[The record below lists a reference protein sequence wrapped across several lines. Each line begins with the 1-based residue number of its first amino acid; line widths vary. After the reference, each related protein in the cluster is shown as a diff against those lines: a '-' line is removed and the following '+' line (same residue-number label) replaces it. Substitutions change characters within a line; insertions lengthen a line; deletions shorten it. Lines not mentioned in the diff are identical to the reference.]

1 MNKLDVYQ
9 IVSDR
14 ILALLDTGVNPW
26 RKPWS
31 AAAWKPPRN
40 LTSGKPYRGIN
51 VMLLGMA
58 PYESP
63 YWLTFKQALDR
74 GGNVRKGE
82 KSSLAVFW
90 KLYDRK
96 TEDGTTD
103 PAGKQIPVLRYYNVF
118 NAEQCEGIETPPLP
132 QVETFDHDPIETAE
146 QLAAGM
152 PNPPK
157 IEHADRRRAF
167 YRENTDTVNMPL
179 LEQFQK
185 REEYYSTLFHE
196 LAHSTGH
203 KTRLNRDLTG
213 QFGDRSYGRE
223 ELIAEMAAAYMSG
236 LAGLIDETIDN
247 TAAYL
252 DSWRGIIK
260 EDKKAVVMAA
270 AAAQKAVD
278 YITNAHAMEEQEA
291 A

>member
-1 MNKLDVYQ
+1 MKKDVYQ

-14 ILALLDTGVNPW
+14 ILALLDAGVNPW

-40 LTSGKPYRGIN
+40 LASGKAYRGIN

-58 PYESP
+58 PYESN

-96 TEDGTTD
+96 AEDGATNSER
-103 PAGKQIPVLRYYNVF
+103 KQIPVLRYYNVF
-118 NAEQCEGIETPPLP
+118 NSEQCEGIETPPVPVP
-132 QVETFDHDPIETAE
+132 QTFEHDPIETAE
-146 QLAAGM
+146 RLAAGM
-152 PNPPK
+152 PQSPE
-157 IEHADRRRAF
+157 IIHDDRRRAF
-167 YRENTDTVNMPL
+167 YREHTDTVNMPL
-179 LEQFQK
+179 PEQFQK

-203 KTRLNRDLTG
+203 KSRLNRDLTG

-223 ELIAEMAAAYMSG
+223 ELIAEMAAAYLCG
-236 LAGLIDETIDN
+236 LAGILDETVDN

-278 YITNAHAMEEQEA
+278 FITAAEQAEQEEA

>member
-1 MNKLDVYQ
+1 MSKLDVYQ

-14 ILALLDTGVNPW
+14 ILKIIDEGVNPW
-26 RKPWS
+26 RKPW
-31 AAAWKPPRN
+31 AAAAQRPPQN
-40 LTSGKPYRGIN
+40 LASGKPYRGIN
-51 VMLLGMA
+51 IMLLGMA

-63 YWLTFKQALDR
+63 YWLTFKQALER

-90 KLYDRK
+90 KMYDRQA
-96 TEDGTTD
+96 EDGD
-103 PAGKQIPVLRYYNVF
+103 PTKPRQIPVLRYYNVF
-118 NAEQCEGIETPPLP
+118 NSQQCEGIETPPLP
-132 QVETFDHDPIETAE
+132 EVQTFDHCPIEAAE
-146 QLAAGM
+146 ALVNAM
-152 PNPPK
+152 PNRPT

-167 YRENTDTVNMPL
+167 YRADSDTVNMPL
-179 LEQFQK
+179 PEQFET
-185 REEYYSTLFHE
+185 REMFYQTLYHE

-203 KTRLNRDLTG
+203 KSRLNRDLTG
-213 QFGDRSYGRE
+213 QFGSRSYGRE
-223 ELIAEMAAAYMSG
+223 ELIAEMAAAYMSS
-236 LAGLIDETIDN
+236 LAGIIDDTIDN

-252 DSWRGIIK
+252 DSWRAIIK

-278 YITNAHAMEEQEA
+278 YMTNANSDEHKEA